1 MREAQLTLARTRV
14 TQFEWTLGDSLRLVK
29 IPIVEDNRSR
39 ASAATA
45 QILGLPENIF
55 RQPFLLPRWGRVRF
69 IMSTGEL
76 LTVGYGIVHLL
87 HRCSRRPSRAP
98 SWRLSNCL

>member
-55 RQPFLLPRWGRVRF
+55 RQPFLLPRWGQV
-69 IMSTGEL
+69 
-76 LTVGYGIVHLL
+76 
-87 HRCSRRPSRAP
+87 RCSGAAPREAGCPYMGRPAGHGSEEDE
-98 SWRLSNCL
+98 RLRG